1 MSDGTFEIFQAFPK
15 YCRTSRNMPSTESH
29 QDCQS
34 LRSSSIAPTP
44 EEGPHLW
51 PKMPWLRGHRA
62 SWLQTQS
69 LLCRVFP
76 LPHVS
81 GGFDPVMTCL
91 NISIALTLRRP
102 ALEKAMLFIFILNF
116 GWSTANAVKFNFWIH
131 EKRYT
136 MPVLPC
142 HHSMCVNISGW
153 NQRQIPNDNFANHS
167 KMESA
172 EIFGKGFL
180 FLCLEPWGKLYL

>member
-1 MSDGTFEIFQAFPK
+1 MFINMVFLSWIFFFITK
-15 YCRTSRNMPSTESH
+15 VHRNTV
-29 QDCQS
+29 
-34 LRSSSIAPTP
+34 SIMAQ
-44 EEGPHLW
+44 G
-51 PKMPWLRGHRA
+51 MG
-62 SWLQTQS
+62 
-69 LLCRVFP
+69 V
-76 LPHVS
+76 
-81 GGFDPVMTCL
+81 DPVMTCL